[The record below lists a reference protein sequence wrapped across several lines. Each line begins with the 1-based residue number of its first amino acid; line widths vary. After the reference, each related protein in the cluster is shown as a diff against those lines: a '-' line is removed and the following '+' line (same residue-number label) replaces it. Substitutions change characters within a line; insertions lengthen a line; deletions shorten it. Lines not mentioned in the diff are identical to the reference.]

1 MVSYNEWVG
10 IVFDVADSKGAEN
23 SFEKNASTL
32 SVAADIWADRKAEIR
47 PASESTARAIA
58 EDEIAVA

>member
-10 IVFDVADSKGAEN
+10 IVFDVADSKGAKN

-32 SVAADIWADRKAEIR
+32 SVAAEIWGDRKSEIR
-47 PASESTARAIA
+47 PASESTAIAIA
-58 EDEIAVA
+58 EDEISVA

>member
-32 SVAADIWADRKAEIR
+32 SVAAEIWNDRRNEIR
-47 PASESTARAIA
+47 PSSESTAIAIA
-58 EDEIAVA
+58 EDEISVS